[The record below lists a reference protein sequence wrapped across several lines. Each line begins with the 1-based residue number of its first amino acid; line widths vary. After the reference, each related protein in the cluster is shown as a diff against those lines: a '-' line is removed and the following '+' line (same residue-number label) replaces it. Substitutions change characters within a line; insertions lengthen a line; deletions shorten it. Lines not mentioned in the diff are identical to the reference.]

1 MNNYKKQKSIFYFY
15 QFFNFFRI
23 DEIIARKHYDEMIE
37 KRKENSQRN
46 LNKLIN
52 ESRYWWKIDEDI
64 DSVFYNVI

>member
-1 MNNYKKQKSIFYFY
+1 
-15 QFFNFFRI
+15 
-23 DEIIARKHYDEMIE
+23 MIE